1 MTTDVLKDGVRR
13 SLNPELDDIS
23 DADLRER
30 LVSAYAL
37 ALSETEYTSLDQMLC
52 SGMVS
57 MWHVPTLTQSDHI
70 RGVGRISRVLAEV
83 VRSLYGQ
90 DLDIDPDI
98 ALAAGLA
105 HDLGKPYFYDGTRI
119 QRWDAEKRYTGQPP
133 FRHTFYGAHLALQ
146 AGLPIEIVHVI
157 VGHDTGM
164 EGQYLERSIYLDIV
178 AHADNLYW
186 QGASKFLASEK
197 DETLAEPP
205 YFLP

>member
-1 MTTDVLKDGVRR
+1 MTTAALKDGVRK
-13 SLNPELDDIS
+13 SLNPELDEIGDH
-23 DADLRER
+23 DLREKI
-30 LVSAYAL
+30 VSAYAL
-37 ALSETEYTSLDQMLC
+37 ALSETAFTSLDEMLC

-57 MWHVPTLTQSDHI
+57 MWHVPSLTQSDHI
-70 RGVGRISRVLAEV
+70 RGVGRISRVLAGEL
-83 VRSLYGQ
+83 RSLYGEEI
-90 DLDIDPDI
+90 DIDPDV

-105 HDLGKPYFYDGTRI
+105 HDIGKPFFYDGTRI
-119 QRWDAEKRYTGQPP
+119 RGWDTEKRYTGQPP

-157 VGHDTGM
+157 AGHDIGM

-197 DETLAEPP
+197 DETLTEPP